1 MIRSFALFTFYL
13 TLTIVSGEDRSCS
26 ADLER
31 RLDCYPEGDGTES
44 DCTKRGCCWDSAVEV
59 EIPKCYYPK
68 FSTPAFKVLSKLP
81 TEDGY
86 KYVLKRNR
94 SHIGIDQ
101 FDKITVQVI
110 FETNTR
116 LRIRFSSPDQSDPW
130 VPPVVLEK
138 PEKVNPDNTQYSVSV
153 EDSGIQILRKSE
165 PLKVLAECSDYEAE
179 SLIISNQFLQISF
192 TINAARGFGPG
203 ELRLPYPL
211 PLKSRM
217 RNGLYTRDIFPKN
230 NTNLYGV
237 HNFMMYFSQNGEAF
251 GMFLLNSNAQE
262 VVLVPHPTLT
272 YRTIGGILDFFIFTG
287 PTPADVIA
295 QYYDLVG
302 HPPVPPYWSLGFQ
315 LCRWGYKSLNEVS
328 TVVRRNREAG
338 IPLDVQW
345 IDIDYMD
352 RYKIWTVNKEK
363 FGQLGEYTSQILHE
377 KYGMKLV
384 LIIDPAVSTA
394 ADYTPYIEGQKL
406 DLFIKDNRT
415 GKPLIGEVWPG
426 ETVYPDFSH
435 PKAPQ
440 WMLADA
446 TRYHKEVP
454 FDGLWIDM
462 NEPSNFKEGSST
474 RCDNKNTYDNPPY
487 IPKILDRSLYVKT
500 ICPSAKHYDTSHY
513 NRHNLYGY
521 NHAQVSRYVLEQLFP
536 GKRSFLL
543 SRSTF
548 AGSGR
553 YTSHWTGDNAATWE
567 DMRQSIP
574 QILNFN
580 MYGIPQ
586 VGADIC
592 GFNANATEEMC
603 VRWSQ
608 LGAFYP
614 FSRNHNSLGF
624 RDQDPAAWST
634 TAISAIRAAFEMR
647 YKILPY
653 LYTLFFKSHFNGT
666 TVARPLVFEYP
677 QDPKTYDLNAQFM
690 LGSSLM
696 IVPVLEDGA
705 RSVDCYIPSGEWY
718 NLFTGERIRGTG
730 SHMQLDAPFHRI
742 PVLVRGG
749 SVIPLQNSTETTS
762 IARKKGFDLLVVLS
776 GLDDGCASEGQEI
789 VATGELFWDDGES
802 RPLDY
807 THLQITVSKRTLY
820 VVSLHK
826 MNTAS
831 SNAEMRLNK
840 LIINGLGKKP
850 TSVHINNASVAF
862 SYAPGNRTAE
872 VFCPAGIVLEGG
884 LSARWSFNKASSVQI
899 SLSLC
904 ITSTVSVLYLIR

>member
-1 MIRSFALFTFYL
+1 MIRNFALFTLYL
-13 TLTIVSGEDRSCS
+13 TLTVVSGEDRSCS

-31 RLDCYPEGDGTES
+31 RLDCYPEGEGTES
-44 DCTKRGCCWDSAVEV
+44 DCTKRGCCWDSAVEA

-68 FSTPAFKVLSKLP
+68 FSTSAFQVLSKLP

-101 FDKITVQVI
+101 FDKITAQVI

-116 LRIRFSSPDQSDPW
+116 LRIRFSSPNQSDPW
-130 VPPVVLEK
+130 VPPVVLAK

-153 EDSGIQILRKSE
+153 EDSRILNRLVRKLYDELSVKYCKCRKSGGSE
-165 PLKVLAECSDYEAE
+165 
-179 SLIISNQFLQISF
+179 
-192 TINAARGFGPG
+192 
-203 ELRLPYPL
+203 
-211 PLKSRM
+211 
-217 RNGLYTRDIFPKN
+217 
-230 NTNLYGV
+230 
-237 HNFMMYFSQNGEAF
+237 NGEAF

-363 FGQLGEYTSQILHE
+363 FGQLGKYTSQTLHE

-394 ADYTPYIEGQKL
+394 EDYTPYTEGRKL

-426 ETVYPDFSH
+426 ETVYPDFFH
-435 PKAPQ
+435 PKARQ

-474 RCDNKNTYDNPPY
+474 GCDNKNTYDNPPY

-553 YTSHWTGDNAATWE
+553 CTSHWTGDNAATWE
-567 DMRQSIP
+567 DMKQSIP

-608 LGAFYP
+608 LGAYYP

-634 TAISAIRAAFEMR
+634 KAILAIRAAFQMR

-653 LYTLFFKSHFNGT
+653 L
-666 TVARPLVFEYP
+666 
-677 QDPKTYDLNAQFM
+677 
-690 LGSSLM
+690 
-696 IVPVLEDGA
+696 
-705 RSVDCYIPSGEWY
+705 
-718 NLFTGERIRGTG
+718 
-730 SHMQLDAPFHRI
+730 
-742 PVLVRGG
+742 
-749 SVIPLQNSTETTS
+749 
-762 IARKKGFDLLVVLS
+762 
-776 GLDDGCASEGQEI
+776 
-789 VATGELFWDDGES
+789 
-802 RPLDY
+802 
-807 THLQITVSKRTLY
+807 
-820 VVSLHK
+820 
-826 MNTAS
+826 
-831 SNAEMRLNK
+831 
-840 LIINGLGKKP
+840 
-850 TSVHINNASVAF
+850 
-862 SYAPGNRTAE
+862 
-872 VFCPAGIVLEGG
+872 
-884 LSARWSFNKASSVQI
+884 
-899 SLSLC
+899 
-904 ITSTVSVLYLIR
+904 